1 MPLIRT
7 AERIFLLLFFLFFF
21 LLGPALDRSRRSCRF
36 RLFVQ
41 HAPIV
46 SFDSRDMT
54 TAVVLRR
61 VRVRLCERVWRML
74 MPTRTAGFRVSQQC
88 LPRVAVLQA
97 HVAAIRSPPAT
108 RYREQHQPH
117 PTHELVLVHYCFPR
131 PPRCLLVAA
140 CLPAC
145 CMLRTASASLFTLSR
160 VNRLQ
165 ATYRRATSA
174 PVSPW
179 SLLRSSLM

>member
-1 MPLIRT
+1 MCSCLIFSLSV
-7 AERIFLLLFFLFFF
+7 IPV
-21 LLGPALDRSRRSCRF
+21 GSS
-36 RLFVQ
+36 
-41 HAPIV
+41 
-46 SFDSRDMT
+46 
-54 TAVVLRR
+54 
-61 VRVRLCERVWRML
+61 LCEWVWRIL
-74 MPTRTAGFRVSQQC
+74 ISTRTAGFRVSQQS

-97 HVAAIRSPPAT
+97 HVAAVDPPPAT

-117 PTHELVLVHYCFPR
+117 PTHGLVLIPYCFPR
-131 PPRCLLVAA
+131 PPRCPLVAA

-145 CMLRTASASLFTLSR
+145 CMLRTAPASFFTLSR
-160 VNRLQ
+160 GNRLQ